1 MTSFS
6 DNILS
11 GNASGAGTAFATEG
25 AARLSKQVRLTNS
38 VKRVQFLMPAQAV
51 GIEPLFI
58 ARSGVSAAGA
68 VTIRIG
74 NSADETHYASFTTSA
89 AGIYRTP
96 AALSGASL
104 ASIGSSDKIM
114 IIDVTATDT
123 AFDIQA
129 IISYT
134 RI

>member
-11 GNASGAGTAFATEG
+11 GNSSGAGTAFATEG
-25 AARLSKQVRLTNS
+25 AARLSKQVRLTNAN
-38 VKRVQFLMPAQAV
+38 KRVQFLMPAGSV
-51 GIEPLFI
+51 GIEPVFI

-68 VTIRIG
+68 VTIRVG
-74 NSADETHYASFTTSA
+74 NSADETHYCSFTTSA
-89 AGIYRTP
+89 ANIYRSP

-104 ASIGSSDKIM
+104 AAVGTADKIM
-114 IIDVTATDT
+114 ILDVTATDA

-129 IISYT
+129 IINYT
-134 RI
+134 RT